1 MNDSTVVPSLV
12 GSEIFLRLQKDKTQA
27 GLRVKQR
34 VRNRN
39 PDNSSTDNRN
49 IIGRAHPEI
58 LTCNHL
64 SRWGL
69 NILDASKSAAQR
81 RKNVATAAGR
91 GLWCCGGMS
100 PFRGERVTSRDTFRR
115 TPFRTSSTTRST
127 PPEMFCFDD
136 VQLDS

>member
-1 MNDSTVVPSLV
+1 MQSTNRSPSGRGLGEGRIGVVTSTSPDAL
-12 GSEIFLRLQKDKTQA
+12 
-27 GLRVKQR
+27 LRVGLSQR
-34 VRNRN
+34 
-39 PDNSSTDNRN
+39 
-49 IIGRAHPEI
+49 
-58 LTCNHL
+58 
-64 SRWGL
+64 GL

-127 PPEMFCFDD
+127 PPEMFSFDD

>member
-1 MNDSTVVPSLV
+1 MPLPL
-12 GSEIFLRLQKDKTQA
+12 G
-27 GLRVKQR
+27 
-34 VRNRN
+34 
-39 PDNSSTDNRN
+39 
-49 IIGRAHPEI
+49 
-58 LTCNHL
+58 
-64 SRWGL
+64 GL

-127 PPEMFCFDD
+127 PPEMFSFDD
-136 VQLDS
+136 VQLDSGWISKAQPHWIRSHGTPRIPTATRSYDARHDMDESSAMNLP